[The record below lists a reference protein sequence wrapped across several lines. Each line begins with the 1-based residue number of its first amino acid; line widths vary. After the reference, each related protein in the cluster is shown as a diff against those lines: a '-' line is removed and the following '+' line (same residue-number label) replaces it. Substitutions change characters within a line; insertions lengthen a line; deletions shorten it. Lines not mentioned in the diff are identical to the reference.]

1 MVLNSILL
9 VLLVALVVVSCKGGG
24 GDDAQEMLSTT
35 KQDVVH
41 GKETT
46 TTTTRPIVLT
56 DLTFDSLVNGTSDW
70 MINLHSPWCPAC
82 QEMKPVWERLAHKAQ
97 GYYQVGTINVQ
108 EEKILLHRFQVTVLP
123 TVMYVSQDGTVYEYK
138 GALSVNSMH
147 RFAMKQQTGTRG
159 GDSTPRLEGCSSPV
173 STCGRIL
180 GRIMTAPTWI
190 KKTFIGLRSDFE
202 YGDVAL
208 IALILGGP
216 VVMGL
221 VCICL
226 LDAYVVHSVQQRPH
240 RD

>member
-1 MVLNSILL
+1 MVLNS
-9 VLLVALVVVSCKGGG
+9 VLLLLLAVVVCCNGG
-24 GDDAQEMLSTT
+24 GDAHEMLSTT
-35 KQDVVH
+35 KQGVVPL
-41 GKETT
+41 ETT
-46 TTTTRPIVLT
+46 TGPIVLT

-123 TVMYVSQDGTVYEYK
+123 TVMYVSHDGKVYEYK

-147 RFAMKQQTGTRG
+147 RFAMKQQTSTI
-159 GDSTPRLEGCSSPV
+159 GDSTPQLEGCSSPV
-173 STCGRIL
+173 SRCGRIL

-190 KKTFIGLRSDFE
+190 KKTFVGLRSDFK

-221 VCICL
+221 LCICL
-226 LDAYVVHSVQQRPH
+226 LDAYVVHSVQHRPH